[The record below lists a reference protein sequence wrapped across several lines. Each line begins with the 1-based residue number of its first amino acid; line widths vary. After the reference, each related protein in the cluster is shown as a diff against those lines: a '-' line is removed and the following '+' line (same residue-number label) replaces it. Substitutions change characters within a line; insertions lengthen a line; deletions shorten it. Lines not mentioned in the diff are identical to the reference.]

1 MAMTTVTTKR
11 VPRECRMK
19 ERLPAAWASPASEC
33 PNETEP
39 LEGSSQQEKRPHS
52 AHYIHGRRVL
62 QLKWI
67 WDDRDHQHRYNRSG
81 GATSQGLKD
90 APALTVIQAPVFCV
104 G

>member
-1 MAMTTVTTKR
+1 MTTVTTKR
-11 VPRECRMK
+11 VPHECRMK

-39 LEGSSQQEKRPHS
+39 LEGSSQQEKRPHR
-52 AHYIHGRRVL
+52 AHYINGRHMLR
-62 QLKWI
+62 LKYI
-67 WDDRDHQHRYNRSG
+67 WDDHDDRHRYNGPG

-90 APALTVIQAPVFCV
+90 APTLRVIQAPVFYV